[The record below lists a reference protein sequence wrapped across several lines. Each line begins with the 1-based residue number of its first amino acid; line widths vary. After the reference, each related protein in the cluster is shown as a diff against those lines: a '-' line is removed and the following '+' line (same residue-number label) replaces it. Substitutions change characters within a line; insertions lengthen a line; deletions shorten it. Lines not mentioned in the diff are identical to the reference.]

1 MVAEERDDGD
11 RAGGF
16 DPRFDPAFQR
26 GYRPQPGERPR
37 TRVRSTAT
45 DPTFRR
51 APSPVRG
58 RDDAAPEP
66 SEPVS
71 AYDAAALSFEE
82 GRDAP
87 PADDRMLTAVP
98 VPGLAAASLD
108 APPAASTPGFWETL
122 DVNPRRN
129 PVLLALW
136 LIGGGFV
143 VLGIALYCL
152 SVATSYS
159 GPTPTSDVGALV
171 FAQLGWMLASPLITV
186 GLLTLVALLFLTALA
201 GRARGRASA
210 DEEL

>member
-26 GYRPQPGERPR
+26 GYQPQPGERPR

-51 APSPVRG
+51 APSLVRG
-58 RDDAAPEP
+58 REDAVPEP

-82 GRDAP
+82 DGPALMDSRMPAAVPAP
-87 PADDRMLTAVP
+87 PA
-98 VPGLAAASLD
+98 AAASLD
-108 APPAASTPGFWETL
+108 APLAASAPGFWESL

-136 LIGGGFV
+136 IIGGGFV
-143 VLGIALYCL
+143 VLGIVLYCL

-159 GPTPTSDVGALV
+159 GPTPTSDVVALV

-201 GRARGRASA
+201 GRARAHASA
-210 DEEL
+210 DGEL